1 MREETVERRKSEKPK
16 RLVKAVTEDDDR
28 YNDAEEYFR
37 ETSVIEEENEEEFDS
52 DVSESDPGK
61 FESRFTINSIIL
73 KFFIRDSVIQT

>member
-16 RLVKAVTEDDDR
+16 RLVKAATEDDDR